1 MLSFTYLCAY
11 TKLSRRKGDVI
22 MIQLHEDMQVEI
34 TKPINILS
42 YFLFYLFLTLLYNDN
57 DYVGWYLGFGD

>member
-1 MLSFTYLCAY
+1 
-11 TKLSRRKGDVI
+11 

-34 TKPINILS
+34 TKRINITFQL
-42 YFLFYLFLTLLYNDN
+42 LFIFSLFDLLYNDN

>member
-1 MLSFTYLCAY
+1 
-11 TKLSRRKGDVI
+11 